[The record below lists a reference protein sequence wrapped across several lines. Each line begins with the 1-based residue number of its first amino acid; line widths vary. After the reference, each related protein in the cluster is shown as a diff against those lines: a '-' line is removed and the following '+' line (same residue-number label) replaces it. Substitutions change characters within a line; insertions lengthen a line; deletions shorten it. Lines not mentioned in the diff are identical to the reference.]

1 MRLVTSGGRDRA
13 IAAVLEALESGVRP
27 NWLLV
32 YDNVA
37 EPLDLQR
44 YLPTCRPGGHVIIT
58 SRLQTWPGYIEADS
72 IEVLPFTEEEA
83 VSFLRRRVPALAA
96 DRTLREKE
104 DEQRESRGRRL
115 AAALGHLPIA
125 IEHAAAYLTET
136 GQSVDDYLSQFDQNA
151 HRLLSE
157 QLPELPESVSRTWA
171 MSTALLTPDAEHLFN
186 LCAFFSPEPIAGELL
201 LENAHAVSDPPG
213 LREFL
218 SSSPR
223 FRAAA
228 SQMHRLSLVKV
239 DGARDQIQMHR
250 VVQAVTRGQ
259 LRQTGPTR
267 SWRTGRPRIPCW
279 PSRTRVTPTGPPTT
293 RSTTCRCSTS
303 SPIAASCTPAI
314 RRCAA
319 SSSTRCEGCT
329 CAAAMP
335 RRPGSGRRP
344 SRGGGSSLARRT
356 SRC

>member
-104 DEQRESRGRRL
+104 DEQRNHEAGRL

-136 GQSVDDYLSQFDQNA
+136 GQSVGDYLSQFDQNA

-157 QLPELPESVSRTWA
+157 QLPELPEAVSHTWT

-186 LCAFFSPEPIAGELL
+186 LCAFFSPEPIA
-201 LENAHAVSDPPG
+201 VSCCW
-213 LREFL
+213 R
-218 SSSPR
+218 
-223 FRAAA
+223 
-228 SQMHRLSLVKV
+228 
-239 DGARDQIQMHR
+239 
-250 VVQAVTRGQ
+250 T
-259 LRQTGPTR
+259 PTR
-267 SWRTGRPRIPCW
+267 S
-279 PSRTRVTPTGPPTT
+279 
-293 RSTTCRCSTS
+293 
-303 SPIAASCTPAI
+303 AI
-314 RRCAA
+314 RPGCA
-319 SSSTRCEGCT
+319 SSC
-329 CAAAMP
+329 P
-335 RRPGSGRRP
+335 PRPGSAPRRARCTGCP
-344 SRGGGSSLARRT
+344 WSRWTGPVTR
-356 SRC
+356 SRCTGWSRR